1 MRRTLLLP
9 IATLARTR
17 EALGGLLRPHRGLV
31 AATVAVLVTA
41 AVAMLLV
48 PPLIGRIVDA
58 VIARGPAGIVDVLA
72 LGIVG
77 ALVARAVLAALGSAL
92 VARLGELVLAGL
104 RERVVRRALDVP
116 VADVERAGSG
126 DLLQRVS
133 GDIAVISE
141 GVRRAVPMVVIS
153 VLDIGLTLVGLA
165 VLDWRLALAGLV
177 PLPVW
182 VLITR
187 WYVRT
192 SGPLY
197 AAERAA
203 EGTRTQTLLAGVGG
217 AATVRAFRR
226 RSAQLARI
234 DEHSAA
240 AVTAAMRASTA
251 QSRFG
256 AVMNGA
262 EMLGVL
268 AILVT
273 GFWLV
278 RADAVTVGAAT
289 AAALYFLR
297 LFDPIGITLFLLDEA
312 QSAGAALARL
322 VGVADMPAPP
332 APPAPRTP
340 RDASVRLSGVRHAY
354 DGGAEV
360 LHGVDLDVAP
370 GERLAVVGASGAGK
384 TTLGAVLA
392 GVRTPTAGTVE
403 IGGVPLAEIA
413 ELRRHVALV
422 TQEVHVFAG
431 TVADNL
437 RLARPDASD
446 AELTAAL
453 RTVGRAARAHRRRGR
468 RGRRALRHPRSA
480 AGTGAARAGRPGRRR
495 AGRGHRRGRQRGG
508 PRPRTGGRR
517 RAGGPHGRGHRP
529 PAHPGRRGRPDRRAR
544 QGPDRRVRPARRAG
558 ACRWALRGAVGG
570 VGAPALPR
578 HRASLTARQLRAAV
592 SSGRRGAPA
601 AGSARPTVGAD
612 GVFSTPARTGARRV
626 RRLRSPPRARP

>member
-1 MRRTLLLP
+1 MTPVLLP
-9 IATLARTR
+9 IATQARTR

-31 AATVAVLVTA
+31 AGTVAVLVTA

-58 VIARGPAGIVDVLA
+58 VIARGPAGIVDGLA

-203 EGTRTQTLLAGVGG
+203 EGTRTQTLLVGVGG

-251 QSRFG
+251 QQRFG

-278 RADAVTVGAAT
+278 RADAVSVGAAT

-332 APPAPRTP
+332 APPDPRTP

-354 DGGAEV
+354 EGGAEV
-360 LHGVDLDVAP
+360 LHGVDLDIAP

-403 IGGVPLAEIA
+403 IGGVPLAQIA

-446 AELTAAL
+446 AELAAAL
-453 RTVGRAARAHRRRGR
+453 RTVGAPLALTEVVGDGGDELSATRAQQLALARLVLADPAVAVLDEATAEAGSAGARALERAAAAALAGRTAVVIAHRLTQAAAADRIVVLDKGR
-468 RGRRALRHPRSA
+468 IVE
-480 AGTGAARAGRPGRRR
+480 AGP
-495 AGRGHRRGRQRGG
+495 HDELV
-508 PRPRTGGRR
+508 
-517 RAGGPHGRGHRP
+517 RAGGRYAALWAAWERP
-529 PAHPGRRGRPDRRAR
+529 
-544 QGPDRRVRPARRAG
+544 
-558 ACRWALRGAVGG
+558 
-570 VGAPALPR
+570 
-578 HRASLTARQLRAAV
+578 
-592 SSGRRGAPA
+592 
-601 AGSARPTVGAD
+601 
-612 GVFSTPARTGARRV
+612 
-626 RRLRSPPRARP
+626 RSPATERA